1 MADFEQIPRYNY
13 TWQYSKFA
21 DVSFSGSS
29 ISQFINDKEY
39 LTPADRITP
48 NGLNTQIQFNNSGAF
63 GGVPVLIYNGITL
76 QATGSFSGSLI
87 GIAST
92 ASYVVMAQTSS
103 YIDGGT
109 F

>member
-1 MADFEQIPRYNY
+1 MAEFEQIPKYNY

-21 DVSFSGSS
+21 DVSFSGSL
-29 ISQFINDKEY
+29 ISQFINDKGY
-39 LTPADRITP
+39 LTLADKGTP
-48 NGLNTQIQFNNSGAF
+48 TGLNTQIQFNNSGAF
-63 GGVPVLIYNGITL
+63 GGVPVLTYDRETL
-76 QATGSFSGSLI
+76 RVTGSFSGSLI

>member
-1 MADFEQIPRYNY
+1 MAEFDQIPRYNY
-13 TWQYSKFA
+13 TWQNSKFA
-21 DVSFSGSS
+21 DVSFSGSL
-29 ISQFINDKEY
+29 ISQFINDKGY
-39 LTPADRITP
+39 LTSADRVIP

-63 GGVPVLIYNGITL
+63 GGVPVLTYNGVIL
-76 QATGSFSGSLI
+76 RATGSFSGSLI